1 MYQEDDTTCS
11 YNATLLDWLGRN
23 GEAPELEGVE

>member
-1 MYQEDDTTCS
+1 MYQEDYTTYS
-11 YNATLLDWLGRN
+11 YYTTLPDELGRN